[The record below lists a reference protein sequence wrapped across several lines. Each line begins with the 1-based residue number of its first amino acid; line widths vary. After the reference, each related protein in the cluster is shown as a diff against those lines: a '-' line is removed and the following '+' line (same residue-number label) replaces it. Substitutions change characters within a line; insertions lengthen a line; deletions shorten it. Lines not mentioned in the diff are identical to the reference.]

1 MSDKG
6 QGDKTRKLFS
16 LDDSTVFSK
25 SSIPKKKLR
34 DEKLAL
40 ELKIA
45 ERQCEDELRVIR
57 AEVLQRKKLLEIRK
71 RAQESKLE
79 YEYENVMA
87 QR

>member
-1 MSDKG
+1 
-6 QGDKTRKLFS
+6 
-16 LDDSTVFSK
+16 VFSK

-71 RAQESKLE
+71 RAEESKLE